1 MRALRPLLLW
11 IAFWMVLFAPFG
23 AARAADQ
30 AENTVDRTTP
40 RRSYTGFVAATQ
52 AGDFER
58 AATYLDLRTVPKSKQ
73 ATDGPELA
81 RDLAYVL
88 ERRVSV
94 DPALISDE
102 QEAGDP
108 KGTVTVVS
116 LTVEE
121 DTVPIQ
127 LSRVHFPDGATRWVF
142 AKTTVTAIPELDAAF
157 GPNPLE
163 ERMPKVLRTPYV
175 LGLAP
180 WQWIGLLVLAALTL
194 VLGRVLVALVRV
206 LARRI
211 LRVHT
216 KDADRVALAARAPAT
231 IFLAVLG
238 FRAAVP
244 RLDLTLTARSL
255 VGTATTLVLIFAVA
269 WLSIR
274 LLAVVAVWLLER
286 AMTRDDDAPPSVRHG
301 EHEVKVRALRTQLL
315 MLHRVASIAIAVIG
329 VATGLL
335 QFDTVRSVGTSLL
348 ASAGI
353 AGIVIGLAAQKSIG
367 ALIAGIQIS
376 VAQPV
381 RIGDTVV
388 VDDHQGVVEEIHL
401 TYVVLRMVDDRR
413 LIAPI
418 SRFLDHSFE
427 DWTRV
432 GTELK
437 GAVVLRVDFATPVDV
452 LREELTRICKAS
464 PSWDGRACSMQV
476 IDSDATSLSLRARVS
491 ATDADA
497 LWDLTCEV
505 REKMAGFVSGLE
517 GGRYLVKIRSAAPEG
532 AVNAAGS
539 VSADEASS

>member
-1 MRALRPLLLW
+1 MRALRTILRLL
-11 IAFWMVLFAPFG
+11 AFWLVLFAPLG
-23 AARAADQ
+23 VAKASDP
-30 AENTVDRTTP
+30 AENSVDRTTP

-73 ATDGPELA
+73 SIEGPELA
-81 RDLAYVL
+81 RDLGYVL

-94 DPALISDE
+94 DASSIPDE

-121 DTVPIQ
+121 DMVPIQ
-127 LSRVHFPDGATRWVF
+127 LTRVRFPDGTSRWVF
-142 AKTTVTAIPELDAAF
+142 AKATVTAIPELDAAF
-157 GPNPLE
+157 GPNALE
-163 ERMPKVLRTPYV
+163 ERMPKVLRAPYV

-180 WQWIGLLVLAALTL
+180 WQWIGLVVLAALAL
-194 VLGRVLVALVRV
+194 LLGRVLVM
-206 LARRI
+206 I
-211 LRVHT
+211 LRITVRRLLRVRS
-216 KDADRVALAARAPAT
+216 KDADTVALATRAPAA
-231 IFLAVLG
+231 IFFAVLA

-244 RLDLTLTARSL
+244 RLDLTLSARSV

-269 WLSIR
+269 WLSIKV
-274 LLAVVAVWLLER
+274 LEVVAVWILER
-286 AMTRDDDAPPSVRHG
+286 ALVRDDDAPPSTRHG
-301 EHEVKVRALRTQLL
+301 EHEVKVRALRTQLF
-315 MLHRVASIAIAVIG
+315 MLHRVASIAIGVIA

-335 QFDTVRSVGTSLL
+335 QFDAVRTVGTSLL

-353 AGIVIGLAAQKSIG
+353 AGIVIGLAAQKTIG

-388 VDDHQGVVEEIHL
+388 VDEQQGVVEEIHL
-401 TYVVLRMVDDRR
+401 TYVVLRLVDDRR

-437 GAVVLRVDFATPVDV
+437 GAVVLRVDFATPVEV
-452 LREELTRICKAS
+452 LREELSRICKAS
-464 PSWDGRACSMQV
+464 PSWDGRACAIQV
-476 IDSDATSLSLRARVS
+476 IDSDATSLSVRARVS
-491 ATDADA
+491 AANADA

-505 REKMAGFVSGLE
+505 REKMAAFLAKLE
-517 GGRYLVKIRSAAPEG
+517 GGRYLVKIRG
-532 AVNAAGS
+532 AS
-539 VSADEASS
+539 VTT